1 MPKSVPEPL
10 RFSFHSQGFLIG
22 HPEFHFLTSG
32 RVLST
37 FSSATRSLNLESQA
51 LERKREGEREKE
63 RETEGKRERE
73 TERKKETERKR
84 ERQTERKR
92 DRKKERKKERE
103 KER

>member
-37 FSSATRSLNLESQA
+37 FSSATRSLNLQSQA

-73 TERKKETERKR
+73 RQKERKR
-84 ERQTERKR
+84 Q
-92 DRKKERKKERE
+92 
-103 KER
+103 